1 MQKQRKISNSTQD
14 EPGLINGELLEDYI
28 WSFEHLCSLSTTIV
42 GGLSKTSQYCDQ
54 AGDRKQI
61 R

>member
-28 WSFEHLCSLSTTIV
+28 WSFEHLCNVQQLLEDCLKHLNTATKLV
-42 GGLSKTSQYCDQ
+42 TEN
-54 AGDRKQI
+54 R
-61 R
+61 